1 MKRRYDVAVL
11 GADSAI
17 GAAVL
22 ELLAERR
29 FPAGEITALTLNPE
43 EGATVDFAGAAL
55 AVEDAAAFDYG
66 QVQLAFLA
74 SDDAQFAAEAERAA
88 DSGCVVVD
96 AGGTAWRDPEIPRV
110 VTEINPLALRGF
122 NARGIVAAP
131 DRLAVP
137 LVLALAP
144 LQRLAGIRRISV
156 TAIVP
161 VSDAGRTAFEDLARE
176 TTALLNARHYERRHF
191 SQQIAFNLHGQ
202 IGPAGAS
209 GATEREARVAQD
221 LRDLLEAPDLRIGL
235 TAVQGGVFYGYAI
248 AVEVELASATATA
261 FDAVAAALRTAAGI
275 EFVDSPEA
283 ADCPSPVTDATSTEA
298 VRLARLRLGCDAGT
312 VLFWLTADNI
322 RRAAALNA
330 VLAAELLVREHL

>member
-17 GAAVL
+17 GTALL
-22 ELLAERR
+22 ELIAERR
-29 FPAGEITALTLNPE
+29 FPAGEVTALTLGPE
-43 EGATVDFAGAAL
+43 DGAAVDFAGAAL
-55 AVEDAAAFDYG
+55 AVEDAASFDYG

-74 SDDAQFAAEAERAA
+74 SDDPQLAAEAERAA

-110 VTEINPLALRGF
+110 VAEINPLALRGF
-122 NARGIVAAP
+122 NARGIVAGP

-137 LVLALAP
+137 LALALAP

-161 VSDAGRTAFEDLARE
+161 VSDGGRTAFEDLARE
-176 TTALLNARHYERRHF
+176 TTALLNARHYDRRHF
-191 SQQIAFNLHGQ
+191 PQQIAFNLHGQ
-202 IGPAGAS
+202 IGPAGES

-235 TAVQGGVFYGYAI
+235 TAVQGGVFYGYGI
-248 AVEVELASATATA
+248 AVEAELASAAA
-261 FDAVAAALRTAAGI
+261 FDAVAAAVRTAPGI

-298 VRLARLRLGCDAGT
+298 VRLARLRPGGDAGT
-312 VLFWLTADNI
+312 VLFWVTADNV

-330 VLAAELLVREHL
+330 LLAAELLVREHL